1 MKRSWRFGLL
11 GERIGYSKSPD
22 IFAAIARDSGQEIM
36 FDLFDIAQSGLA
48 DFLSSAPQ
56 RGLDGLAVTIPH
68 KEAVTPHLD
77 EVEKTAVMIE
87 SVNSIKV
94 ESDRL
99 IGFNT
104 DWLGLNATLVTADLL
119 GPERRVLILGAGGA
133 ARATVAS
140 LTHTL
145 EVRELVV
152 IGRSRI
158 NLDRMQRLA
167 VAFGVPSAMAVTLD
181 AAGEITGRFD
191 IAVNCTPLGGWNH
204 PDESPLPEGLGW
216 DRMYAYV
223 DLNYNA
229 ENQAMAEARRA
240 KVVAIDG
247 SIMLVSQAVESFRLW
262 TGKSASVPAVYES
275 VFGKWPY

>member
-119 GPERRVLILGAGGA
+119 GPERRVLLLGAGGA

-140 LTHTL
+140 LAHTL
-145 EVRELVV
+145 ELRELVV

-191 IAVNCTPLGGWNH
+191 IVVNCTPLGGWNH
-204 PDESPLPEGLGW
+204 PDESPLPEGFGW
-216 DRMYAYV
+216 DRMNAYV

-240 KVVAIDG
+240 KVVTVDG

-262 TGKSASVPAVYES
+262 TGKSASVPAVYEG